1 MLADVFG
8 ASSCI
13 QVFFNDGFA
22 ITVLIQLD
30 VETPELMNSAAKV
43 PVAIAQELKLKSL
56 AKLLLKGLHF
66 DWICTVVQHI
76 IHVVQ

>member
-43 PVAIAQELKLKSL
+43 PVAIA
-56 AKLLLKGLHF
+56 
-66 DWICTVVQHI
+66 
-76 IHVVQ
+76 